1 MKLIAA
7 VDRCWGIGLKD
18 NLLVRIPED
27 HKRFRQITTGNVV
40 ILGRK
45 TLAGFP
51 NGLPLTDRTN
61 IVVSR
66 NEDFSVRGAEVVHSK
81 EELLEKLKEYDSDS
95 IYIIGGGS
103 IYEMLCDYCDTAY
116 ITKLNYRYQAD
127 TFFPNLDKKDNWEIV
142 DESDE
147 QTYFS
152 IEYNYVTY
160 RNNSPKPL

>member
-27 HKRFRQITTGNVV
+27 QKRFREITTENVV
-40 ILGRK
+40 VLGRK

-51 NGLPLTDRTN
+51 NGLPLLQRTN
-61 IVVSR
+61 VVVTR
-66 NEDFSVRGAEVVHSK
+66 NQDFTVRGAEVVHSK
-81 EELLEKLKEYDSDS
+81 EELREKLKEYDSDS
-95 IYIIGGGS
+95 IYVIGGGS
-103 IYEMLCDYCDTAY
+103 IYEMLCEYCDTAY
-116 ITKLNYRYQAD
+116 ITKLNYRYEAD
-127 TFFPNLDKKDNWEIV
+127 TFCPNLDKMDNWEVV

-160 RNNSPKPL
+160 RNNNPKPL

>member
-27 HKRFRQITTGNVV
+27 QKRFREITTENVV
-40 ILGRK
+40 VLGRK

-51 NGLPLTDRTN
+51 NGLPLLQRTN
-61 IVVSR
+61 VVVTR
-66 NEDFSVRGAEVVHSK
+66 NQDFTVRGAEVVHSK
-81 EELLEKLKEYDSDS
+81 EELIEKLKEYDSDR
-95 IYIIGGGS
+95 IYVIGGGS
-103 IYEMLCDYCDTAY
+103 IYEMLCEYCDTAY
-116 ITKLNYRYQAD
+116 ITKLNYRYEAD
-127 TFFPNLDKKDNWEIV
+127 TFCPNLDKMDNWEVV

-160 RNNSPKPL
+160 RNNNPKPL

>member
-40 ILGRK
+40 VLGRK

-66 NEDFSVRGAEVVHSK
+66 NEDFSVRGADVVHSK
-81 EELLEKLKEYDSDS
+81 EELLEKLKGYDSDS

-103 IYEMLCDYCDTAY
+103 IYEMLFDYCDTAY

-127 TFFPNLDKKDNWEIV
+127 TFFPALDKKENWEIV